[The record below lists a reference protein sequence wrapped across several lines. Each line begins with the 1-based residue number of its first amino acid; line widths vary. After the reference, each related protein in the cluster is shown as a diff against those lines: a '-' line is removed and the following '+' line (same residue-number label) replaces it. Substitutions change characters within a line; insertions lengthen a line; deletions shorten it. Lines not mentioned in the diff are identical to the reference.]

1 MQKRQLNN
9 LPLEFNSNID
19 SEVGW
24 TVDFDAQYS
33 TERKCPSGGGF
44 ADVLPPEVLPPEEE
58 VKKLFKVP
66 EEVDKLLDEV
76 LGFVLLD
83 LGLDVG
89 TFLKLIIREN
99 AFSLPLGGGVQLLAD
114 DGAFPPNS

>member
-44 ADVLPPEVLPPEEE
+44 ADVLPPEEE

-76 LGFVLLD
+76 LGLPD

-89 TFLKLIIREN
+89 TFFKLIIRKN
-99 AFSLPLGGGVQLLAD
+99 AFSVPHEGGVQLLAD
-114 DGAFPPNS
+114 GGAFPPNS